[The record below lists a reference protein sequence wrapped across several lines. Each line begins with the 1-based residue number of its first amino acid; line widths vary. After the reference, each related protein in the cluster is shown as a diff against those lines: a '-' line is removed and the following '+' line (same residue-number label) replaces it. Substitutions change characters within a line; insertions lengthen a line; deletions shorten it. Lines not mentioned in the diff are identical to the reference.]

1 MKKLINE
8 VDNVVTEMLDG
19 MVAAYPQYVKRLE
32 GLEVLVRAG
41 GSDGKVG
48 QHCRAAY
55 NGHRS
60 AGCPCRCG
68 WRDP

>member
-8 VDNVVTEMLDG
+8 IDNVVNEMLDG

-41 GSDGKVG
+41 G
-48 QHCRAAY
+48 
-55 NGHRS
+55 
-60 AGCPCRCG
+60 
-68 WRDP
+68 